1 MKQIERMKN
10 LSGLIT
16 SQLEKFYHLRDNDN
30 RLIATIWSVQMGGKE
45 TLKTITALELL
56 QLYAE
61 GRLSS
66 TETIRRCRQK
76 LQELNPLL
84 RGDTWCQ
91 RQSEGKQ
98 FAKEI

>member
-1 MKQIERMKN
+1 MKQIEAIRNLTELVSMK
-10 LSGLIT
+10 LATHS
-16 SQLEKFYHLRDNDN
+16 HLRDNDN

-45 TLKTITALELL
+45 NLKTITAFELL
-56 QLYAE
+56 QIYSE

-76 LQELNPLL
+76 VQELNPAL
-84 RGDTWCQ
+84 RGDLWHR
-91 RQSEGKQ
+91 RQVDGSN